1 MPIAMEFV
9 VMIGSVRTLQYVLA
23 VTFLVSVALHGTETA
38 SKRSVTLVTN
48 TVSDYF
54 RQILDVRT

>member
-1 MPIAMEFV
+1 MELG

-23 VTFLVSVALHGTETA
+23 VTFLVSGALHGTETA